1 MKKIYLS
8 LLAVMTAS
16 VASAQD
22 MKIFKAE
29 GLMEEKNY
37 TEAVSVI
44 KECINNPKT
53 KKLALAYHLL
63 GEIDSRIINDEI
75 EQMKNG
81 SCDTTKFINAL
92 DEAVD
97 AFTKSNEIEQTPN
110 EKGKVKVKYLEPFE
124 NSSLVKYSGN
134 KKRLKGMLQY
144 YGYAANF
151 ENQRKNTDAAL
162 KYFIKAMDLPKN
174 PVFTAEETKAI
185 YKKDKAY
192 YNKIGYYTAMLS
204 YAKKDFKSV
213 LKYVDYAIADSAS
226 LRDGYLMKM
235 DAYLEL
241 GDTASWVKTVK
252 EAIHD
257 MPNNVANCQN
267 LLKYYDDRKMVDE
280 AKAMADELIQKS
292 PNSKVAWYTRGCVY
306 MNTLKQYAEAREA
319 FKKALSIDNNFAYA
333 QFNMGCSYVNELMSI
348 KDKLVTDRSKV
359 DQYNKDM
366 AKARGYYRKALPYF
380 ENTLLLTPSKPS
392 LWSYNLQ
399 TVYYNLQDG
408 DKKTEM
414 QNKEA
419 DMKKVTEGQMTA
431 EDFISK
437 YNIKATTP
445 AE

>member
-8 LLAVMTAS
+8 LLAVITAS

-37 TEAVSVI
+37 TEAISVI
-44 KECINNPKT
+44 KECISNPKT

-75 EQMKNG
+75 ENLKNG
-81 SCDTTKFINAL
+81 KCDTTKFINAL
-92 DEAVD
+92 DEAVES
-97 AFTKSNEIEQTPN
+97 FSKSNEIEHTPDA
-110 EKGKVKVKYLEPFE
+110 KGKIKVKYLNAFE

-134 KKRLKGMLQY
+134 KKRIKGLLQY

-151 ENQRKNTDAAL
+151 ENQRKNQDAAL
-162 KYFIKAMDLPKN
+162 KYFIKTMDLPKN
-174 PVFTAEETKAI
+174 AVFTPEETAAI
-185 YKKDKAY
+185 YKKDKKY
-192 YNKIGYYTAMLS
+192 YNKIGYYTAMLA
-204 YAKKDFKSV
+204 YGKKDFKTV
-213 LKYVDYAIADSAS
+213 LKYADYAIADSAS

-267 LLKYYDDRKMVDE
+267 LLKYYDDHKMVTE

-292 PNSKVAWYTRGCVY
+292 PNSKVAWYTKGCVY
-306 MNTLKQYAEAREA
+306 MNTLKQYNEARAA
-319 FKKALSIDNNFAYA
+319 FKKALEIDKDFAYA

-348 KDKLVTDRSKV
+348 RDQLVTDRSKV
-359 DQYNKDM
+359 AQYNKDM
-366 AKARGYYRKALPYF
+366 ERARGFYRKALPYF
-380 ENTLLLTPSKPS
+380 ENTLVLAPSKPS

-408 DKKTEM
+408 TQKAEM
-414 QNKEA
+414 QKKEA
-419 DMKKVTEGQMTA
+419 DMKKVTDSQMTA
-431 EDFISK
+431 EEFISK
-437 YNIKATTP
+437 YNIKQTTP